1 MGNFKDCKKCKQ
13 VWTTRDEFLND
24 DNIVLIGFMADNN
37 ELEKGAFLF
46 NHVLSIDRCN
56 TTFGVYVSDF
66 LDMYKGEVYK
76 DLKLGTEECSGHCA
90 KVSDIE
96 QCNAHCRNAVARE
109 IMGEIINKL
118 PAMK

>member
-1 MGNFKDCKKCKQ
+1 
-13 VWTTRDEFLND
+13 
-24 DNIVLIGFMADNN
+24 
-37 ELEKGAFLF
+37 
-46 NHVLSIDRCN
+46 
-56 TTFGVYVSDF
+56 
-66 LDMYKGEVYK
+66 MYKGEVYK